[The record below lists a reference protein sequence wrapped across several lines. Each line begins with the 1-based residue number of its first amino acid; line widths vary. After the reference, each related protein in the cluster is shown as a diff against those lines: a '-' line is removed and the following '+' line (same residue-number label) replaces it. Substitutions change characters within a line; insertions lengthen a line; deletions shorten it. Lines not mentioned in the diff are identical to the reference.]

1 MKYTYSSR
9 ELSGGVKDA
18 SEKEVATGR
27 DLFDGRAGQSP
38 FLRNASGRVLVI
50 LVAATA
56 ALYFLMGG
64 VFLQVLLPVVV
75 FFFQSA
81 LIELMGALF
90 RRRRVLGERDA
101 ARKLTNDR
109 RLNMV
114 LWTGEWALLA
124 LGLILWTFWLRAI
137 LNF

>member
-1 MKYTYSSR
+1 MKYTYSSQ

-18 SEKEVATGR
+18 SEKEATTER
-27 DLFDGRAGQSP
+27 DLFDGSAGHSS
-38 FLRNASGRVLVI
+38 FLRNASGRMLVI

-90 RRRRVLGERDA
+90 RQRRVLGERAA

-114 LWTGEWALLA
+114 LWTAEWALLA